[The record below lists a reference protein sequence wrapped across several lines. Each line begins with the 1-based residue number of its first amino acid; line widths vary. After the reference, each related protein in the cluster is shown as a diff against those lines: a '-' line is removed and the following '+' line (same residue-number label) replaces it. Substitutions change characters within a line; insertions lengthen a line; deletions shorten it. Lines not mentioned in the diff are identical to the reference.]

1 MHGWAFKTI
10 FRGKEAEEIPEGGN
24 DTRSVQEMV
33 KSVCLEWKV
42 NGRESL
48 EIN

>member
-1 MHGWAFKTI
+1 MVGLLKRFLEVKRQRK
-10 FRGKEAEEIPEGGN
+10 FQRGGN

-33 KSVCLEWKV
+33 KSVCLEWRV